1 MSASELTVS
10 GGGNPGTIVVHSKRR
25 WAELF
30 LLILAWGLGYSGYLL
45 TGINTTGEIPPDWK
59 VIGGSWLGLILACHI
74 IVRIFI
80 PYADP
85 MMLPIVFALNGLGLA
100 MIHRI
105 DLGTTPIAHRM
116 AGQAIWTLGG
126 VVLWAV
132 IVIGLKDHRKLQ
144 RFPYILFLAGLVLML
159 MPLAPGIGRS
169 INGARLWIGVGP
181 FSFQPA
187 ELAKVLLVMAFASYL
202 VDKRDVLSLAG
213 HRIGPLIL
221 PRARDLGPLLVM
233 WGAAMAIIVWQN
245 DLGTALLFFGLFVA
259 MLYIAT
265 ERAGWVVVG
274 VVLFGVAAVAAYKMF
289 GHVQNRVSGWLNPF
303 GDYDTNYQLI
313 IGQYGM
319 AWGGLSGR
327 GWGLGRP
334 NLTPLA
340 FSDYISASIGEE
352 LGVTG
357 LMAVIL
363 LYALLVARGMRS
375 ALSCRDSFGK
385 LLAAGLA
392 FVFGLQVFAII
403 GGVTRLLPLTGLTTP
418 FMSQG
423 GSSEV
428 ANWALVAILMLVSH
442 QARRPADE
450 LAANQG
456 DNPPLM
462 ESETGSARHALGGSG
477 SPGSPRSA
485 GSAGSP
491 RTARSAGSPGSASWS
506 PAADHG
512 RPDGVPHLDE
522 RTGAGDRR

>member
-1 MSASELTVS
+1 MSISTDPAVA
-10 GGGNPGTIVVHSKRR
+10 GTMIVHSKRR
-25 WAELF
+25 WVELF
-30 LLILAWGLGYSGYLL
+30 LLILAWGLGFSGYLL
-45 TGINTTGEIPPDWK
+45 TGLNTTGAVPENWR
-59 VIGGSWLGLILACHI
+59 VVGGCWLGLILACHI
-74 IVRIFI
+74 VVRIFI

-85 MMLPIVFALNGLGLA
+85 MILPIVFALNGLGLA

-105 DLGTTPIAHRM
+105 DLIPSKNPDRM
-116 AGQAIWTLGG
+116 VNQAVWTLGG

-132 IVIGLKDHRKLQ
+132 IVIWLKDHRRLQ

-159 MPLAPGIGRS
+159 MPLLPVIGQS
-169 INGARLWIGVGP
+169 INGARLWIGIGP
-181 FSFQPA
+181 FTFQPA

-213 HRIGPLIL
+213 HHIGPLVL

-233 WGAAMAIIVWQN
+233 WGAAMVVIMWQN
-245 DLGTALLFFGLFVA
+245 DLGTAMLFFGLFVA

-265 ERAGWVVVG
+265 ERVGWVVIG
-274 VVLFGVAAVAAYKMF
+274 ALLFSVAAVMAYKMF
-289 GHVQNRVSGWLNPF
+289 GHVRVRVSAWLDPF
-303 GDYDTNYQLI
+303 SNFDQNDQVI
-313 IGQYGM
+313 KAQYGM

-334 NLTPLA
+334 GLTTFA
-340 FSDYISASIGEE
+340 WSDFISSSIGEE

-357 LMAVIL
+357 LMAIIV
-363 LYALLVARGMRS
+363 LYGLLVARGMRA

-385 LLAAGLA
+385 LLASGLS

-428 ANWALVAILMLVSH
+428 ANWALIAILMLISH

-450 LAANQG
+450 LAANVG
-456 DNPPLM
+456 TPPPLM
-462 ESETGSARHALGGSG
+462 ETETGSARHADGSG
-477 SPGSPRSA
+477 GAAGTFGPGTDPDAVTVA
-485 GSAGSP
+485 GVSG
-491 RTARSAGSPGSASWS
+491 
-506 PAADHG
+506 
-512 RPDGVPHLDE
+512 
-522 RTGAGDRR
+522 GDRR

>member
-1 MSASELTVS
+1 MSSSEQS
-10 GGGNPGTIVVHSKRR
+10 ARPGTIVVHSKRR
-25 WAELF
+25 WVEFF
-30 LLILAWGLGYSGYLL
+30 LLIVAWGVGYSGYLL
-45 TGINTTGEIPPDWK
+45 TEINMNGAVPANWK
-59 VIGGSWLGLILACHI
+59 VVGGVWLGLIMVCHI
-74 IVRIFI
+74 VVRIFL

-85 MMLPIVFALNGLGLA
+85 MILPIVFTLNGLGLA

-105 DLGTTPIAHRM
+105 DLAGHPNPDRM
-116 AGQAIWTLGG
+116 TNQAIWTLGG
-126 VVLWAV
+126 IILWAV
-132 IVIGLKDHRKLQ
+132 IVVWLKDHRKLQ

-159 MPLAPGIGRS
+159 MPLLPGIGRE

-213 HRIGPLIL
+213 HKIGPLTL
-221 PRARDLGPLLVM
+221 PRARDLGPLAVM
-233 WGAAMAIIVWQN
+233 WGAAMAVIVWQN
-245 DLGTALLFFGLFVA
+245 DLGTALLFFGLLVA

-265 ERAGWVVVG
+265 ERVGWVVVG
-274 VVLFGVAAVAAYKMF
+274 TLSFAVLAVVAYKMV
-289 GHVQNRVSGWLNPF
+289 GHVAVRVSGWLHPF
-303 GDYDTNYQLI
+303 DDFSDNFQI
-313 IGQYGM
+313 IMAQYGM

-334 NLTPLA
+334 GLTPLS

-352 LGVTG
+352 LGATG
-357 LMAVIL
+357 LMAVIV
-363 LYALLVARGMRS
+363 LYGLLVARGLRA

-385 LLAAGLA
+385 LLAAGLS

-450 LAANQG
+450 LQANLEE
-456 DNPPLM
+456 DPPPLM
-462 ESETGSARHALGGSG
+462 DTETGTARHAAGVGVGQGTEAAPYSG
-477 SPGSPRSA
+477 VGQNA
-485 GSAGSP
+485 GVDQDE
-491 RTARSAGSPGSASWS
+491 TVQN
-506 PAADHG
+506 
-512 RPDGVPHLDE
+512 GVPG
-522 RTGAGDRR
+522 GARR